1 MSVLRGDQARALFAR
16 VHPTPHRFTTQ
27 VSAPPTD
34 PTAGLPAGRTGIR
47 VGTPSDPFGEC
58 AAPEQGRPQT
68 APGGLDDGRCPQVP
82 VVAVVTTGGERPV
95 LAEAGSAFTDVLTVA
110 VGVRTQTAMKAVAVQ
125 VSSTTA
131 TGIVR
136 HVRATPGPVSVL
148 YLIDTPPEIC
158 TQVQDLL
165 GGTIPVVTEHHTQA
179 VVVVSAALRALAS
192 RGAGVADSSLLVVGT
207 EQNPVV
213 AVLATALRV
222 GTVVSWNP
230 SDAEDFPLPVMCR
243 RADVVVDLLGLVT
256 PDSSGSSEGFRPA
269 PVVRPDPVAT
279 VRALPHLLHQMG
291 TDVGSDLLA
300 ACTATAATLPSP
312 TPTAPTHDPSGA
324 HAPLS
329 PHPDTTAAVPG
340 AQTPSSADQ
349 EETR

>member
-16 VHPTPHRFTTQ
+16 VHPTIHRFTTQ
-27 VSAPPTD
+27 PSAPPTD
-34 PTAGLPAGRTGIR
+34 PTAGLPAGRTGLR
-47 VGTPSDPFGEC
+47 VASPPDPFGDRT
-58 AAPEQGRPQT
+58 APEQGHLET
-68 APGGLDDGRCPQVP
+68 APRGLDDGRGPQVP

-95 LAEAGSAFTDVLTVA
+95 LAEAGSAFTDILTVA

-131 TGIVR
+131 AGIVR
-136 HVRATPGPVSVL
+136 HVRATPGPVSAL
-148 YLIDTPPEIC
+148 YLVDTPPEIC

-179 VVVVSAALRALAS
+179 VVVVSAALRALAN
-192 RGAGVADSSLLVVGT
+192 RGAGAADSSLLVVGT

-213 AVLATALRV
+213 AVLATALGV
-222 GTVVSWNP
+222 GTVVSWNLH
-230 SDAEDFPLPVMCR
+230 DAEDFPLPMMCR
-243 RADVVVDLLGLVT
+243 HADVIVDLLGLIAA
-256 PDSSGSSEGFRPA
+256 DSSGSVDGFRPA
-269 PVVRPDPVAT
+269 PVIRPDPAAT

-291 TDVGSDLLA
+291 SDARADLLA
-300 ACTATAATLPSP
+300 ASAATAATLPSP

-329 PHPDTTAAVPG
+329 PHPDTTADVPG
-340 AQTPSSADQ
+340 AQTPTSADQ

>member
-16 VHPTPHRFTTQ
+16 VHPTPHRFATQ
-27 VSAPPTD
+27 LPAPPTD
-34 PTAGLPAGRTGIR
+34 PTVVLTAGRTGLR
-47 VGTPSDPFGEC
+47 VGTRPDPFGVR
-58 AAPEQGRPQT
+58 AALEHGRLET
-68 APGGLDDGRCPQVP
+68 ALGGLDDGRCPQGP
-82 VVAVVTTGGERPV
+82 VVAVLTTGGDRPV
-95 LAEAGSAFTDVLTVA
+95 LAEAGSAFTDILTVA

-131 TGIVR
+131 AGIVR
-136 HVRATPGPVSVL
+136 HVRATPGPVSAL
-148 YLIDTPPEIC
+148 YLIDTPPETC

-179 VVVVSAALRALAS
+179 VVVVSAALRSLAS

-213 AVLATALRV
+213 AVLATALGV

-230 SDAEDFPLPVMCR
+230 SDAEDFPLPMMCR
-243 RADVVVDLLGLVT
+243 RADVIVDLLGLIAA
-256 PDSSGSSEGFRPA
+256 DSSGRGDAFRPA

-279 VRALPHLLHQMG
+279 VRALPHLLHQMA
-291 TDVGSDLLA
+291 TDAGVDLLA
-300 ACTATAATLPSP
+300 AATAATATLPSP
-312 TPTAPTHDPSGA
+312 TPTAPTHDFSGA

-329 PHPDTTAAVPG
+329 PHPDTTPDVPG
-340 AQTPSSADQ
+340 AQTPTSADQ